1 MACQGARVQVDI
13 IYEDYKRNFCYP
25 ARLEPKR
32 RADFGKLVRMAFSS
46 DIKKRRL
53 GPGGAQVSYYI
64 GLAHKPRFPQL
75 PTAAPDPSEA
85 GLLAPKP
92 EKPAKAARRNSL
104 TAQQSCNTSHL
115 MGYSSPR
122 EWKGYPSKNGSES
135 KQLLEVVPV
144 SHQYII
150 QEVTEEVQQVNYYG
164 GPANISQKTKQE
176 VVTCRPAFTEEW
188 MESLPSYSFFFSSFL
203 SGGC

>member
-75 PTAAPDPSEA
+75 PTADPSEV
-85 GLLAPKP
+85 GLLPPKH
-92 EKPAKAARRNSL
+92 EKPTKVARRNSSL
-104 TAQQSCNTSHL
+104 TGPQSCNTHL

-122 EWKGYPSKNGSES
+122 EWKGCPSKNGSES
-135 KQLLEVVPV
+135 MLEVVPV

-203 SGGC
+203 SGGARS